1 MARAPLRVVSLTP
14 RGSNGVDAAETVE
27 THLFAALRAT
37 RLIAADATWAQ
48 CGYSRCGRTDKGV
61 SALRQLVALKLRGAA
76 PGAEA
81 LDYVALLNRQLPAD
95 IRVLSW
101 RLAPEGFS
109 ARFRRGA
116 ALSLRSHAGTHASC
130 CVQRAVAAVQIL
142 LLGRRHARRGRH
154 ARRSRTPGGA
164 LHLGAAST
172 LAVDS

>member
-1 MARAPLRVVSLTP
+1 MP
-14 RGSNGVDAAETVE
+14 RGGRSGEDAAETVE

-81 LDYVALLNRQLPAD
+81 LDYVALLNRQLPHD

-109 ARFRRGA
+109 ARFRRVPA
-116 ALSLRSHAGTHASC
+116 VSLHSHAATHAS
-130 CVQRAVAAVQIL
+130 
-142 LLGRRHARRGRH
+142 
-154 ARRSRTPGGA
+154 A
-164 LHLGAAST
+164 LHAARGGGSTSTSFGTTDAST
-172 LAVDS
+172 WTPCAMQPPASWCVG

>member
-1 MARAPLRVVSLTP
+1 MP
-14 RGSNGVDAAETVE
+14 RRGRSGEDAAETVE

-81 LDYVALLNRQLPAD
+81 LDYVALLNRQLPHD

-109 ARFRRGA
+109 ARFRHVPA
-116 ALSLRSHAGTHASC
+116 SFHSHAATHASLLRAARGGGSTSTSFGTTARSTWPPC
-130 CVQRAVAAVQIL
+130 ATQPHAWWCVAS
-142 LLGRRHARRGRH
+142 
-154 ARRSRTPGGA
+154 RRSVEARG
-164 LHLGAAST
+164 
-172 LAVDS
+172 